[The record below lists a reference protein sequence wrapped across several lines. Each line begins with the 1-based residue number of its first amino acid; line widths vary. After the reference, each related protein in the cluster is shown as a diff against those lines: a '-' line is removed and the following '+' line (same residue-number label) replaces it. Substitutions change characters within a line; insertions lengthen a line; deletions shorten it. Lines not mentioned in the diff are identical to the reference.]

1 MPESVLKSEFTSPYS
16 PFNLPSTFDDN
27 PVSGSESRT
36 TSLDTSPYSPAP
48 PVHLEH
54 AWTEK
59 IMKAE
64 DKEETDP
71 ALTSSQARHFST
83 EFNMYQ
89 DLTIDPARR
98 KLMEELAD
106 NMSSREEV
114 NKWRSW
120 KNYTVLATYL
130 DEPPFKRRKTPI
142 SAESRDNSST
152 D

>member
-64 DKEETDP
+64 DK
-71 ALTSSQARHFST
+71 